1 MSDLPVTNDNMH
13 QLQIRHQGRSLSGAR
28 GAKPPMSQDE
38 SKMLCENKLNN
49 KGYAID
55 A

>member
-1 MSDLPVTNDNMH
+1 MQKSRSKV
-13 QLQIRHQGRSLSGAR
+13 RQGRSLSGAT
-28 GAKPPMSQDE
+28 GGLSPPPMSQDE

>member
-1 MSDLPVTNDNMH
+1 MIADYSAE
-13 QLQIRHQGRSLSGAR
+13 IRIAIVRGGVYQGLGGGLS
-28 GAKPPMSQDE
+28 PPMSQDE

>member
-1 MSDLPVTNDNMH
+1 MTTRGGVY
-13 QLQIRHQGRSLSGAR
+13 QGLGR

-49 KGYAID
+49 KGYAIEPS